1 MSPFSPLLFNIVL
14 GALASEI
21 GEIEVTSVRKE
32 GIKLS
37 TFQMIWLF
45 NKEFQVIYKPNLKNL
60 EVCSAQHTTQ
70 D

>member
-21 GEIEVTSVRKE
+21 GEIEVMSVRKE

-37 TFQMIWLF
+37 TFQMI
-45 NKEFQVIYKPNLKNL
+45 
-60 EVCSAQHTTQ
+60 
-70 D
+70 